1 MNNKLTIQELATLLS
16 VKSGKEV
23 YETERFIRELITV
36 VSEGLFSDKM
46 VKVKGLGTF
55 KIVLVED
62 RESIHVNTGERILI
76 PAHYKCSFLP
86 DNELKELVNR
96 PFSIFETTEIGDAA
110 SFQDMEM
117 ADDSDEDDVDSD
129 LESDANEDGED
140 LSLPK
145 SSVTESRINGL
156 LDKEMTEELADPEDL
171 PEIHSPEEALT
182 VDKQPNGQIDT
193 VDSPVSDDSPEEV
206 SEPYNEETIEMENPK
221 EEDTIEVEDSI
232 NMVETLS
239 EEIDESPEADLAS
252 EVVDIIP
259 DSQAN
264 ELTPEIESSSQVD
277 SPDKEKE
284 QTEYREEIIRAK
296 LASLSAKDP
305 VAFVAPEAKP
315 KKRRKHGRT
324 ATKTF
329 FYIIVGGLLVT
340 ASVALFFYFQSLE
353 VRNAVPI
360 MIESVSAIP
369 TETPAPTDSV
379 FDESDSIPSNEKDS
393 VPEVVSEPQG
403 TMQTEQVKTKYMDTV
418 VIQTGDRLT
427 LISLKYYGH
436 KIFWVYLYLA
446 NKESIPNPNSVAI
459 GTQIHIPVPETYNID
474 ANDEQSIR
482 KAAALQTEILKE

>member
-16 VKSGKEV
+16 VKSGKDV
-23 YETERFIRELITV
+23 YETERFIREFITV
-36 VSEGLFSDKM
+36 VSEGLLSDKM

-221 EEDTIEVEDSI
+221 EKDTIEVEDSI
-232 NMVETLS
+232 NMDETLS

-252 EVVDIIP
+252 EVVDTIP
-259 DSQAN
+259 DLQAN

-277 SPDKEKE
+277 SLDKEKE
-284 QTEYREEIIRAK
+284 QTENREEIIRVK

-305 VAFVAPEAKP
+305 VAFIAPEAKP
-315 KKRRKHGRT
+315 KKRRKHGHT

>member
-16 VKSGKEV
+16 VKSGKDV
-23 YETERFIRELITV
+23 YETERFIREFITV

-232 NMVETLS
+232 NMDETLS

-252 EVVDIIP
+252 EVVDTIP

-277 SPDKEKE
+277 SLDKEKE
-284 QTEYREEIIRAK
+284 QTENREEIIRAK

-315 KKRRKHGRT
+315 KKRRKHGHT

>member
-16 VKSGKEV
+16 VKSGKDV
-23 YETERFIRELITV
+23 YETERFIREFITV

-206 SEPYNEETIEMENPK
+206 SKPYNEETIEMENPK

-232 NMVETLS
+232 HMDETLS

-252 EVVDIIP
+252 EVVDTIP

-284 QTEYREEIIRAK
+284 QTENREEIIRAK

-315 KKRRKHGRT
+315 KKRRKHGHT

>member
-16 VKSGKEV
+16 VKSGKDV
-23 YETERFIRELITV
+23 YETERFIREFITV

-76 PAHYKCSFLP
+76 PAHYKCSFIP

-129 LESDANEDGED
+129 SESDANEDGED

-221 EEDTIEVEDSI
+221 EEDPIEVEDSI

-252 EVVDIIP
+252 EVVDTIP
-259 DSQAN
+259 DSQVN

-277 SPDKEKE
+277 NQDKEKE
-284 QTEYREEIIRAK
+284 QIENREEIIRAK

-315 KKRRKHGRT
+315 KKRRKHGHT

>member
-16 VKSGKEV
+16 VKSGKDV
-23 YETERFIRELITV
+23 YETERFIREFITV

-145 SSVTESRINGL
+145 SSVTENRINGF

-182 VDKQPNGQIDT
+182 IDKQPNGQIDT

-221 EEDTIEVEDSI
+221 EEDPIEVEDSI
-232 NMVETLS
+232 NMDETLS

-252 EVVDIIP
+252 EVVDTIP

-277 SPDKEKE
+277 NQDKEKE
-284 QTEYREEIIRAK
+284 QTENREEIIRAK

-459 GTQIHIPVPETYNID
+459 GTKIHIPVPETYNID

>member
-16 VKSGKEV
+16 VKSGKDV
-23 YETERFIRELITV
+23 YETERFIREFITV

-117 ADDSDEDDVDSD
+117 ADDSDEDDVDFD

-252 EVVDIIP
+252 EVVDTIP

-277 SPDKEKE
+277 NQDKEKE
-284 QTEYREEIIRAK
+284 QTENREEIIRAK

-315 KKRRKHGRT
+315 KKRRKHGHT

>member
-16 VKSGKEV
+16 VKSGKDV
-23 YETERFIRELITV
+23 YETERFIREFITV

-232 NMVETLS
+232 HMDETLS

-264 ELTPEIESSSQVD
+264 ELMPEVESSSQVD
-277 SPDKEKE
+277 SLDKEKE
-284 QTEYREEIIRAK
+284 QTENREEIIRVK

-305 VAFVAPEAKP
+305 VAFIAPEAKP

>member
-16 VKSGKEV
+16 VKSGKDV
-23 YETERFIRELITV
+23 YETERFIREFITV

-206 SEPYNEETIEMENPK
+206 SEPYNEETIEMENLK

-239 EEIDESPEADLAS
+239 EEIDESPEAELAS
-252 EVVDIIP
+252 EVVDTIP
-259 DSQAN
+259 DLQAN

-277 SPDKEKE
+277 NQDKEKE
-284 QTEYREEIIRAK
+284 QIENREEIIRAK

-315 KKRRKHGRT
+315 KKRRKHGHT

>member
-16 VKSGKEV
+16 VKSGKDV
-23 YETERFIRELITV
+23 YETERFIREFITV

-156 LDKEMTEELADPEDL
+156 LDKEITEELADPEDL

-232 NMVETLS
+232 HMDETLS

-252 EVVDIIP
+252 EVVDTIP

-264 ELTPEIESSSQVD
+264 ELTPEIESSSQID
-277 SPDKEKE
+277 NQDKEKE
-284 QTEYREEIIRAK
+284 QTENREEIIRAK

-315 KKRRKHGRT
+315 KKRRKHGHT

>member
-16 VKSGKEV
+16 VKSGKDV
-23 YETERFIRELITV
+23 YETERFIREFITV

-206 SEPYNEETIEMENPK
+206 SEPYNEETIEMENSK

-232 NMVETLS
+232 NMDETLS

-252 EVVDIIP
+252 EVVDTIP
-259 DSQAN
+259 DLQAN

-277 SPDKEKE
+277 SLDKEKE
-284 QTEYREEIIRAK
+284 QTENREEIIRVK

-305 VAFVAPEAKP
+305 VAFIAPEAKP
-315 KKRRKHGRT
+315 KKRRKHGHT

>member
-16 VKSGKEV
+16 VKSGKDV
-23 YETERFIRELITV
+23 YETERFIREFITV

-206 SEPYNEETIEMENPK
+206 SEPYNEETIEMENLK

-232 NMVETLS
+232 HMDETLS

-252 EVVDIIP
+252 EVVDTIP

-264 ELTPEIESSSQVD
+264 ELTPEIESSSQID
-277 SPDKEKE
+277 NQDKEKE
-284 QTEYREEIIRAK
+284 QTENREEIIRAK

-315 KKRRKHGRT
+315 KKRRKHGHT

>member
-16 VKSGKEV
+16 VKSGKDV
-23 YETERFIRELITV
+23 YETERFIREFITV
-36 VSEGLFSDKM
+36 VSEGLLSDKM

-206 SEPYNEETIEMENPK
+206 SKPYNEETIEMENPK

-252 EVVDIIP
+252 EVVDTIP
-259 DSQAN
+259 DSQVN

-277 SPDKEKE
+277 NQDKEKE
-284 QTEYREEIIRAK
+284 QIENREEIIRAK

-315 KKRRKHGRT
+315 KKRRKHGHT

-379 FDESDSIPSNEKDS
+379 FDEYDSIPSNEKDS

>member
-16 VKSGKEV
+16 VKSGKDV
-23 YETERFIRELITV
+23 YETERFIREFITV

-117 ADDSDEDDVDSD
+117 ADDLDEDDVDSD

-221 EEDTIEVEDSI
+221 EEDPIEVEDSI
-232 NMVETLS
+232 NMDETLS

-264 ELTPEIESSSQVD
+264 ELMPELESSSQVD

-284 QTEYREEIIRAK
+284 QTENREEIIRAK

-315 KKRRKHGRT
+315 KKRRKHGHT

-379 FDESDSIPSNEKDS
+379 FDEYDSIPSNEKDS

>member
-16 VKSGKEV
+16 VKSGKDV
-23 YETERFIRELITV
+23 YETERFIREFITV

-145 SSVTESRINGL
+145 SSVTENRITGL

-206 SEPYNEETIEMENPK
+206 SEPYNEETIEMENLK

-232 NMVETLS
+232 HMDETLS

-252 EVVDIIP
+252 EVVDTIP

-277 SPDKEKE
+277 NQDKEKE
-284 QTEYREEIIRAK
+284 QIENREEILRAK

-315 KKRRKHGRT
+315 KKRRKHGHT

-360 MIESVSAIP
+360 MIESVSVIP

-459 GTQIHIPVPETYNID
+459 GTKIHIPVPETYNID

>member
-16 VKSGKEV
+16 VKSGKDV
-23 YETERFIRELITV
+23 YETERFIREFITV

-171 PEIHSPEEALT
+171 PEIHSPEE
-182 VDKQPNGQIDT
+182 
-193 VDSPVSDDSPEEV
+193 V

-232 NMVETLS
+232 NMDETLS

-252 EVVDIIP
+252 EVVDTIP

-264 ELTPEIESSSQVD
+264 ELTPEVESSSQVD
-277 SPDKEKE
+277 NQDKEKE
-284 QTEYREEIIRAK
+284 QTENREEIIRAK

-305 VAFVAPEAKP
+305 IEFVAPEAKP

>member
-16 VKSGKEV
+16 VKSGKDV
-23 YETERFIRELITV
+23 YETERFIREFITV

-182 VDKQPNGQIDT
+182 VDKQMNGQIET

-206 SEPYNEETIEMENPK
+206 SKPYNEETIEMENPK

-252 EVVDIIP
+252 EVVDTIP

-264 ELTPEIESSSQVD
+264 ELTPEIESSSQID
-277 SPDKEKE
+277 NQDKEKE
-284 QTEYREEIIRAK
+284 QTENREEIIRAK

-315 KKRRKHGRT
+315 KKRRKHGHT

>member
-16 VKSGKEV
+16 VKSGKDV
-23 YETERFIRELITV
+23 YETERFIREFITV

-145 SSVTESRINGL
+145 SSVTENRINGL

-221 EEDTIEVEDSI
+221 EKDTIEVEDSI
-232 NMVETLS
+232 NMDETLS

-252 EVVDIIP
+252 EVVDTIP
-259 DSQAN
+259 DLQAN

-277 SPDKEKE
+277 SLDKEKE
-284 QTEYREEIIRAK
+284 QTENREEIIRVK

-315 KKRRKHGRT
+315 KKRRKHGHT

>member
-16 VKSGKEV
+16 VKSGKDV
-23 YETERFIRELITV
+23 YETERFIREFITV

-206 SEPYNEETIEMENPK
+206 SKPYNEETIEMENPK
-221 EEDTIEVEDSI
+221 EEDPIEVEDSI
-232 NMVETLS
+232 NMDETLS

-264 ELTPEIESSSQVD
+264 ELMPEVESSSQVD
-277 SPDKEKE
+277 SLDKEKE
-284 QTEYREEIIRAK
+284 QTENREEIIRAK

-315 KKRRKHGRT
+315 KKRRKHGHT

-379 FDESDSIPSNEKDS
+379 FDEYDSIPSNEKDS

>member
-16 VKSGKEV
+16 VKSGKDV
-23 YETERFIRELITV
+23 YETERFIREFITV

-232 NMVETLS
+232 NMDETLS

-252 EVVDIIP
+252 EVVDTIP
-259 DSQAN
+259 DLQAN

-277 SPDKEKE
+277 NQDKEKE
-284 QTEYREEIIRAK
+284 QTENREEIIRAK

-315 KKRRKHGRT
+315 KKRRKHGHT

>member
-16 VKSGKEV
+16 VKSGKDV
-23 YETERFIRELITV
+23 YETERFIREFITV

-145 SSVTESRINGL
+145 SSVTESRINGI

-221 EEDTIEVEDSI
+221 EKDTIEVEDSI
-232 NMVETLS
+232 HMDETLS

-252 EVVDIIP
+252 EVVDTIP
-259 DSQAN
+259 DSQVN
-264 ELTPEIESSSQVD
+264 ELTPEIESSSQID
-277 SPDKEKE
+277 NQDKEKE
-284 QTEYREEIIRAK
+284 QTENREEIIRAK

-315 KKRRKHGRT
+315 KKRRKHGHT

>member
-16 VKSGKEV
+16 VKSGKDV
-23 YETERFIRELITV
+23 YETERFIREFITV

-252 EVVDIIP
+252 EVVDTIP
-259 DSQAN
+259 DSQVN

-277 SPDKEKE
+277 NQDKEKE
-284 QTEYREEIIRAK
+284 QIENREEIIRAK

-315 KKRRKHGRT
+315 KKRRKHGHT

>member
-16 VKSGKEV
+16 VKSGKDV
-23 YETERFIRELITV
+23 YETERFIREFITV

-252 EVVDIIP
+252 EVVDTIP
-259 DSQAN
+259 DLQAN

-277 SPDKEKE
+277 NQDKEKE
-284 QTEYREEIIRAK
+284 QIENREEILRAK

-315 KKRRKHGRT
+315 KKRRKHGHT

-369 TETPAPTDSV
+369 TETLAPTDSV
-379 FDESDSIPSNEKDS
+379 FDEYDSIPSNEKDS

>member
-16 VKSGKEV
+16 VKSGKDV
-23 YETERFIRELITV
+23 YETERFIREFITV

-117 ADDSDEDDVDSD
+117 ADDSDEDDVDFD

-145 SSVTESRINGL
+145 SSVTESRINGI
-156 LDKEMTEELADPEDL
+156 LDKEMAEELADPEDL

-206 SEPYNEETIEMENPK
+206 SKPYNEETIEMENPK

-264 ELTPEIESSSQVD
+264 ELTPEVESSSQVD
-277 SPDKEKE
+277 NQDKEKE
-284 QTEYREEIIRAK
+284 QIENREEILRAK

-315 KKRRKHGRT
+315 KKRRKHGHT

-379 FDESDSIPSNEKDS
+379 FDEYDSIPSNEKDS

>member
-16 VKSGKEV
+16 VKSGKDV
-23 YETERFIRELITV
+23 YETERFIREFITV

-145 SSVTESRINGL
+145 SSVTENRINGF

-221 EEDTIEVEDSI
+221 EEDPIEVEDSI
-232 NMVETLS
+232 NMDETLS

-252 EVVDIIP
+252 EVVDTIP
-259 DSQAN
+259 DLQAN

-277 SPDKEKE
+277 NQDKEKE
-284 QTEYREEIIRAK
+284 QTENREEIIRAK

-315 KKRRKHGRT
+315 KKRRKHGHT

>member
-16 VKSGKEV
+16 VKSGKDV
-23 YETERFIRELITV
+23 YETERFIREFITV

-252 EVVDIIP
+252 EVVDTIP

-277 SPDKEKE
+277 NQDKEKE
-284 QTEYREEIIRAK
+284 QIENREEIIRAK

>member
-16 VKSGKEV
+16 VKSGKDV
-23 YETERFIRELITV
+23 YETERFIREFITV

-206 SEPYNEETIEMENPK
+206 SKPYNEETIEMENPK

-252 EVVDIIP
+252 EVVDTIP
-259 DSQAN
+259 DLQAN

-277 SPDKEKE
+277 SLDKEKE
-284 QTEYREEIIRAK
+284 QTENREEIIRAK

-315 KKRRKHGRT
+315 KKRRKHGHT

>member
-16 VKSGKEV
+16 VKSGKDV
-23 YETERFIRELITV
+23 YETERFIREFITV

-117 ADDSDEDDVDSD
+117 ADDSDEDDAEAD
-129 LESDANEDGED
+129 LELDTNEDGED

-145 SSVTESRINGL
+145 SSVTESRINGI
-156 LDKEMTEELADPEDL
+156 LDKEMTEELADSEDL
-171 PEIHSPEEALT
+171 PEIHSPEETLT

-221 EEDTIEVEDSI
+221 EKDTIEVEDSI
-232 NMVETLS
+232 NMDETLS

-252 EVVDIIP
+252 EVVDTIP

-277 SPDKEKE
+277 NQDKEKE
-284 QTEYREEIIRAK
+284 QTENREEIIRAK

-315 KKRRKHGRT
+315 KKRRKHGHT

>member
-16 VKSGKEV
+16 VKSGKDV
-23 YETERFIRELITV
+23 YETERFIREFITV
-36 VSEGLFSDKM
+36 VSEGLFSYKM

-156 LDKEMTEELADPEDL
+156 LDKEITEELADPEDL

-252 EVVDIIP
+252 EVVDTIP

-264 ELTPEIESSSQVD
+264 ELTPEIESSSQID
-277 SPDKEKE
+277 NQDKEKE
-284 QTEYREEIIRAK
+284 QTENREEIIRAK

-315 KKRRKHGRT
+315 KKRRKHGHT

-393 VPEVVSEPQG
+393 VPVVVSEPQG

>member
-16 VKSGKEV
+16 VKSGKDV
-23 YETERFIRELITV
+23 YETERFIREFITV

-117 ADDSDEDDVDSD
+117 ADDSDEDDAEAD
-129 LESDANEDGED
+129 LELDANEDGED

-145 SSVTESRINGL
+145 SSVTENRINGL

-221 EEDTIEVEDSI
+221 EKDTIEVEDSI
-232 NMVETLS
+232 HMDETLS

-252 EVVDIIP
+252 EVVDTIP

-277 SPDKEKE
+277 SLDKEKE
-284 QTEYREEIIRAK
+284 QTENREEIIRVK

>member
-16 VKSGKEV
+16 VKSGKDV
-23 YETERFIRELITV
+23 YETERFIREFITV

-117 ADDSDEDDVDSD
+117 ADDSDEDDAEAD
-129 LESDANEDGED
+129 LELDTNEDGED

-145 SSVTESRINGL
+145 SSVTENRINGL
-156 LDKEMTEELADPEDL
+156 LDKEMTEELADSEDL

-221 EEDTIEVEDSI
+221 EKDTIEVEDSI
-232 NMVETLS
+232 NMDETLS

-252 EVVDIIP
+252 EVVDTIP
-259 DSQAN
+259 DLQAN

-277 SPDKEKE
+277 SLDKEKE
-284 QTEYREEIIRAK
+284 QTENREEIIRVK

-393 VPEVVSEPQG
+393 VPVVVSEPQG

-459 GTQIHIPVPETYNID
+459 GTKIHIPVPETYNID

>member
-16 VKSGKEV
+16 VKSGKDV
-23 YETERFIRELITV
+23 YETERFIREFITV

-129 LESDANEDGED
+129 SESDANEDGED

-232 NMVETLS
+232 NMDETLS

-252 EVVDIIP
+252 EVVDTIP

-277 SPDKEKE
+277 NQDKEKE
-284 QTEYREEIIRAK
+284 QTENREEIIRAK

-315 KKRRKHGRT
+315 KKRRKHGHT

>member
-16 VKSGKEV
+16 VKSGKDV
-23 YETERFIRELITV
+23 YETERFIREFITV

-221 EEDTIEVEDSI
+221 EEDPIEVEDSI
-232 NMVETLS
+232 NMDETLS

-277 SPDKEKE
+277 NQDKEKE
-284 QTEYREEIIRAK
+284 QTENREEIIRAK

-315 KKRRKHGRT
+315 KKRRKHGHT

>member
-16 VKSGKEV
+16 VKSGKDV
-23 YETERFIRELITV
+23 YETERFIREFITV

-232 NMVETLS
+232 NMDETLS

-277 SPDKEKE
+277 NQDKEKE
-284 QTEYREEIIRAK
+284 QTENREEIIRAK

-315 KKRRKHGRT
+315 KKRRKHGHT

>member
-16 VKSGKEV
+16 VKSGKDV
-23 YETERFIRELITV
+23 YETERFIREFITV

-145 SSVTESRINGL
+145 SSVTENRINGF

-221 EEDTIEVEDSI
+221 EEDPIEVEDSI
-232 NMVETLS
+232 NMDETLS

-252 EVVDIIP
+252 EVVDTIP

-277 SPDKEKE
+277 NQDKEKE
-284 QTEYREEIIRAK
+284 QTENREEIIRAK

-315 KKRRKHGRT
+315 KKRRKHGHT

>member
-16 VKSGKEV
+16 VKSGKDV
-23 YETERFIRELITV
+23 YETERFIREFITV

-117 ADDSDEDDVDSD
+117 ADDSDEDDVDFD

-232 NMVETLS
+232 HMDETLS

-252 EVVDIIP
+252 EVVDTIP

-264 ELTPEIESSSQVD
+264 ELTPEIESSSQID
-277 SPDKEKE
+277 NQDKEKE
-284 QTEYREEIIRAK
+284 QTENREEIIRAK

-315 KKRRKHGRT
+315 KKRRKHGHT

-459 GTQIHIPVPETYNID
+459 GTKIHIPVPETYNID

>member
-16 VKSGKEV
+16 VKSGKDV
-23 YETERFIRELITV
+23 YETERFIREIITV

-264 ELTPEIESSSQVD
+264 ELTPEVESSSQVD
-277 SPDKEKE
+277 RLDKEKE
-284 QTEYREEIIRAK
+284 QTENREEIIRAK

-315 KKRRKHGRT
+315 KKRRKHGHT

>member
-16 VKSGKEV
+16 VKSGKDV
-23 YETERFIRELITV
+23 YETERFIREFITV

-117 ADDSDEDDVDSD
+117 ADDSDEDDAEAD
-129 LESDANEDGED
+129 LELDTNEDGED

-145 SSVTESRINGL
+145 SSVTENRINGL
-156 LDKEMTEELADPEDL
+156 LDKEMTEELADSEDL
-171 PEIHSPEEALT
+171 PEIHSPEETLT

-221 EEDTIEVEDSI
+221 EKDTIEVEDSI
-232 NMVETLS
+232 NMDETLS

-252 EVVDIIP
+252 EVVDTIP

-277 SPDKEKE
+277 NQDKEKE
-284 QTEYREEIIRAK
+284 QTENREEIIRAK

-315 KKRRKHGRT
+315 KKRRKHGHT

-482 KAAALQTEILKE
+482 KAAVLQTEILKE

>member
-16 VKSGKEV
+16 VKSGKDV
-23 YETERFIRELITV
+23 YETERFIREFITV

-145 SSVTESRINGL
+145 SSVTENRINGL

-221 EEDTIEVEDSI
+221 EKDTIEVEDSI
-232 NMVETLS
+232 NMDETLS

-252 EVVDIIP
+252 EVVDTIP

-277 SPDKEKE
+277 NQDKEKE
-284 QTEYREEIIRAK
+284 QTENREEIIRAK

-315 KKRRKHGRT
+315 KKRRKHGHT